1 MPKLIIGLV
10 GRQGSGK
17 GTVAKILQERY
28 GAEIFRFSAILND
41 ILKRLA
47 LDQSR
52 DNLIKLSE
60 SLRHTYGDDVL
71 AYAIERDA
79 ATSSA
84 DVVVVDGIRR
94 IGDVTALKPLPHFKL
109 VEISALAQV
118 RFDRMKG
125 RGEKTG
131 ERGMSWEEFTEQEL
145 APTETSIPSVAAHAW
160 KAIDNGGTTDNLI
173 DTLDEMMAELG
184 IEKHIL

>member
-17 GTVAKILQERY
+17 GTAAKILEERY

-41 ILKRLA
+41 TLKRLA
-47 LDQSR
+47 LEQSR

-60 SLRHTYGDDVL
+60 SLRHTYSDAVL

-79 ATSSA
+79 ATSNA

-109 VEISALAQV
+109 VEISAPAEV
-118 RFDRMKG
+118 RFERMKG

-131 ERGMSWEEFTEQEL
+131 EWNMTWRE
-145 APTETSIPSVAAHAW
+145 
-160 KAIDNGGTTDNLI
+160 
-173 DTLDEMMAELG
+173 
-184 IEKHIL
+184 